1 MEQRSYLADNLIAAI
16 AVVVVV
22 VVVVVAAA
30 AYKRSMCCL
39 KTHNLESECYLAFFQ
54 AKLL

>member
-1 MEQRSYLADNLIAAI
+1 MEQRCYLADNLTAAI
-16 AVVVVV
+16 VVVAVVVV
-22 VVVVVAAA
+22 AA

-39 KTHNLESECYLAFFQ
+39 KTHNLEFECCLAFFQ

>member
-1 MEQRSYLADNLIAAI
+1 MEQRSYLADNLTAVIAAI
-16 AVVVVV
+16 AVVAVVV
-22 VVVVVAAA
+22 VAA